1 MNLEFQATSEMYWW
15 SAVIT
20 VLVDSVVA
28 WLLIPRITQP
38 LFLKLRNE
46 IVLASVAFWGGLWGS
61 VMASD
66 FIWESCYQYVFSP
79 AARWYWPLMEALLNG
94 GVAWLFWWLALKIS
108 DRPVFN
114 FLILGG
120 LVSLPGHLWAMFARG
135 IMDTPLLKNV
145 SMESALTF
153 GIFEFIF
160 YWTLILSGA
169 VLIHKIRF
177 LAPKTSFIHGFTSF
191 NQKRTT

>member
-1 MNLEFQATSEMYWW
+1 MNLDFQATSEMYWW

-20 VLVDSVVA
+20 ALVDSVVA
-28 WLLIPRITQP
+28 WMLISRITP
-38 LFLKLRNE
+38 HLFQKLRTE
-46 IVLASVAFWGGLWGS
+46 LVLVAILFWGGLWGS

-66 FIWESCYQYVFSP
+66 FIWETCYQHVFSP
-79 AARWYWPLMEALLNG
+79 AARWYWPVMAAILNG

-108 DRPVFN
+108 VRSVFN

-120 LVSLPGHLWAMFARG
+120 LISLPEHLWAMLARDL
-135 IMDTPLLKNV
+135 MQTPLLKNV

-160 YWTLILSGA
+160 YWIVVLSLATLA
-169 VLIHKIRF
+169 HKARVF
-177 LAPKTSFIHGFTSF
+177 FDHRHLRHAKNLQVSSKGL
-191 NQKRTT
+191 